1 MPNCRH
7 TLATYFPGITRL
19 PVVPNGEDAIKLYEA
34 EQKQRYYERQLR
46 KWKRFKV
53 GTCDE
58 ENKEIASKKVKE
70 LEKTLK
76 NHLENNRELRRNHY
90 RERI

>member
-1 MPNCRH
+1 M
-7 TLATYFPGITRL
+7 
-19 PVVPNGEDAIKLYEA
+19 
-34 EQKQRYYERQLR
+34 
-46 KWKRFKV
+46 

-70 LEKTLK
+70 LEKVLK
-76 NHLENNRELRRNHY
+76 QHLESNKELRRNHY